1 MVRVRAS
8 RRSSLVVKL
17 AFTSPLQLKISQQ
30 YSQQQRCVVCFNH
43 RDNIT
48 ARFHLIRVDAGP
60 RAPKFARTHARN
72 TPAQVVWEIHHMIFV
87 LLPCSAVNVSSLTG
101 VPFLYQ

>member
-43 RDNIT
+43 RGNIT

-60 RAPKFARTHARN
+60 RGQNLLRSNGAIALRKFYRGFDC
-72 TPAQVVWEIHHMIFV
+72 MIFTA
-87 LLPCSAVNVSSLTG
+87 SQIT
-101 VPFLYQ
+101 